1 MFMKIFLVWYCN
13 HQFFSHRIR
22 SPPPLRWNEG
32 DISRTFIFMPFHYWL
47 CVMFWCAFFCL
58 LCDIFYVPISSRKQM
73 MTKSKLGW
81 MQCQRKKEKSFYWIF
96 TSHSWLFKKKLKF
109 MCWYLLPCWF
119 SLHPLLHRKRYQ
131 TFHPFYCGSCHKII
145 HNTIWYLSPVCTNI
159 IMLTLFLL

>member
-13 HQFFSHRIR
+13 HQFFSHRIH
-22 SPPPLRWNEG
+22 SPPTLRWNEG

-96 TSHSWLFKKKLKF
+96 TSHSWLFKKKTEIYVLIF
-109 MCWYLLPCWF
+109 TPMLIFTPP
-119 SLHPLLHRKRYQ
+119 SIAQ
-131 TFHPFYCGSCHKII
+131 EKI
-145 HNTIWYLSPVCTNI
+145 SNI
-159 IMLTLFLL
+159 SSFLLRLMP

>member
-96 TSHSWLFKKKLKF
+96 TSHSWLFKKKNWNL
-109 MCWYLLPCWF
+109 CVDIY
-119 SLHPLLHRKRYQ
+119 SHAD
-131 TFHPFYCGSCHKII
+131 FHSTLYCTGKDIKHFI
-145 HNTIWYLSPVCTNI
+145 
-159 IMLTLFLL
+159 LFIAAHAIK